1 MSNDLMIPEG
11 NGPMMLPAHLQG
23 INLGVTEALK
33 QGMFTGGNR
42 IGLKGS
48 RFRLVVNGI
57 EEGVIEENYLDVI
70 LLSAAPAVSRVYYA
84 GSYKP
89 GENTPPTCYSADGIA
104 PPLDVP
110 QRQSDKCATCPQNVK
125 GSKIDNGN
133 KYKACGYFRRLVLML
148 AGDIEDKRVF
158 KLDVKSSGLWGEG
171 NANSKNLNDYIKSLE
186 SRGVDAGT
194 VVTRMTF
201 DLDSSVPKLLFKPA
215 RYITAEEVEAVR
227 SLVGSDEVN
236 ALAEVSMGTLDASH
250 EEPTS
255 GDGEP
260 ETQQEAP
267 QQPAA
272 QAATPTAQRP
282 QAARPAAQKPQQT
295 AQRPA
300 QTPAVETVPQT
311 ARPAQQ
317 TAQKPQQTVQRP
329 QQQAA
334 PKPQAQQ
341 PAVAEVG
348 TDDELASILEDLE

>member
-11 NGPMMLPAHLQG
+11 NGPMQLPAHLQG
-23 INLGVTEALK
+23 INVGVSEALK
-33 QGMFTGGNR
+33 KGMFTGGNR
-42 IGLKGS
+42 IGLKNS

-70 LLSAAPAVSRVYYA
+70 LLSAAPAVSRVYYS

-125 GSKIDNGN
+125 GSKIDGGQ

-148 AGDIEDKRVF
+148 AGDVEDRRVF
-158 KLDVKSSGLWGEG
+158 KLDVRSSGLWGDG
-171 NANSKNLNDYIKSLE
+171 SANAKNLNDYIKSLE

-215 RYITAEEVEAVR
+215 RYITAEELDAVR
-227 SLVGSDEVN
+227 DLVPSDEVIK
-236 ALAEVSMGTLDASH
+236 LAEVSMGTLDLSH
-250 EEPTS
+250 EEATG
-255 GDGEP
+255 GDEAA
-260 ETQQEAP
+260 ETAQEAP
-267 QQPAA
+267 QQAPV
-272 QAATPTAQRP
+272 QAATPTPQRP
-282 QAARPAAQKPQQT
+282 QTARPAAQKPQQT

-300 QTPAVETVPQT
+300 QAPKVESVPQQ
-311 ARPAQQ
+311 ARPVQQ
-317 TAQKPQQTVQRP
+317 TAQKPQQTAKP
-329 QQQAA
+329 A
-334 PKPQAQQ
+334 PAQQ
-341 PAVAEVG
+341 PAAVEVV
-348 TDDELASILEDLE
+348 DNDELNSILEGLE